1 MDGSSSQTLK
11 DRKSQQISDLE
22 DELAIV
28 DEWIVDIGNLKSDEM
43 SSPDWQ
49 PELIM
54 NPLYAEKLEM
64 IQKLKESQD
73 EIQR

>member
-1 MDGSSSQTLK
+1 MDGSNSETLK

>member
-1 MDGSSSQTLK
+1 MK
-11 DRKSQQISDLE
+11 DHKSKQISDLE

-28 DEWIVDIGNLKSDEM
+28 DEWIVDIANLKSDEM
-43 SSPDWQ
+43 NSDDWQ

-64 IQKLKESQD
+64 IQKLKESSQD